1 MGSPT
6 SKAECDR
13 EIARIQKE
21 LEDAKLSLA
30 RAKEID
36 KRRGYSAKSMISS
49 SQGRICMCKQKL
61 ADLRALRKTLK
72 S

>member
-13 EIARIQKE
+13 EIARVQKE

-36 KRRGYSAKSMISS
+36 KRRGYSAKDTISYE
-49 SQGRICMCKQKL
+49 QGRICRCKQKL